1 MKWHK
6 VDTFP
11 LSFRLDGHHHALLS
25 ERAQQFNLSPG
36 QFARVLV
43 RDALTD
49 QHALETLHELSEL
62 KHHLQ
67 RALLDLEDLKSQL
80 RAQRQRLRTATIC
93 LLTDAGRASLEA
105 AQEFVDKH
113 MAD

>member
-1 MKWHK
+1 MKRHK
-6 VDTFP
+6 ADTFTV
-11 LSFRLDGHHHALLS
+11 SFRFDEHHHALLV
-25 ERAQQFNLSPG
+25 ERARALDMSPG
-36 QFARVLV
+36 EYARELV

-49 QHALETLHELSEL
+49 QHAQRTLHELSEL

-67 RALLDLEDLKSQL
+67 RTLLELHDMK
-80 RAQRQRLRTATIC
+80 RHLRTATIG

-105 AQEFVDKH
+105 AQEFVDEH